1 MEQETVRITV
11 GLDKEVYARLE
22 EFAKNSG
29 ANMISVVVRQAIV
42 LFLSQKCS

>member
-22 EFAKNSG
+22 EFAKT
-29 ANMISVVVRQAIV
+29 AERI
-42 LFLSQKCS
+42 